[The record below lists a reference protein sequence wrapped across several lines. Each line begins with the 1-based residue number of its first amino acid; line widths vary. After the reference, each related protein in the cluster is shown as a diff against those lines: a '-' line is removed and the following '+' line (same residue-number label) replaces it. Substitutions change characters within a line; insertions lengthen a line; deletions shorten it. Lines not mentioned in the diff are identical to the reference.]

1 MKLRHYIFA
10 LGLMSSLG
18 ACNDDFMERYPLDVP
33 TDETFWT
40 SESDLKLFLNK
51 FYPTWIQGHASGWS
65 DSKYLYPLP
74 VTGSPLV
81 YGDVYSD
88 NAVRTGNE
96 FSELGENNKIPTGSG
111 SSANGWSWSNLRN
124 VNYFLTHYTRADLPV
139 ETLKKYAGEAYFFKA
154 WEYYR
159 KVMIF
164 GDVPWIT
171 KELNTN
177 SEELYAPRT
186 PRAEVMDSI
195 LLCIH
200 CCPEKLYHNVSCL
213 GPSPSGTLAVR
224 SV

>member
-81 YGDVYSD
+81 YGDDIVIMLFVQEMNSVNWVKIIKSRQVQVPVQMD
-88 NAVRTGNE
+88 G
-96 FSELGENNKIPTGSG
+96 LGVIYE
-111 SSANGWSWSNLRN
+111 
-124 VNYFLTHYTRADLPV
+124 
-139 ETLKKYAGEAYFFKA
+139 
-154 WEYYR
+154 
-159 KVMIF
+159 M
-164 GDVPWIT
+164 
-171 KELNTN
+171 
-177 SEELYAPRT
+177 
-186 PRAEVMDSI
+186 SI
-195 LLCIH
+195 I
-200 CCPEKLYHNVSCL
+200 S
-213 GPSPSGTLAVR
+213 
-224 SV
+224 